1 MFIELLSICTIVS
14 FSVSLVSNSRGPIKC
29 VSSNIQPCRARP
41 TLVDIN
47 SNKTLF
53 YSFNVS
59 VNKCGE
65 SYNTINDPFARVC
78 APNKVKI

>member
-47 SNKTLF
+47 SNKTL
-53 YSFNVS
+53 NVS